1 MGCNVKTGTDPRPGW
16 QKTWRTKQVERGMHY
31 LTMWVAKEDVA
42 AIKAYAQK
50 LTRARKRTQALEP
63 SRD

>member
-1 MGCNVKTGTDPRPGW
+1 
-16 QKTWRTKQVERGMHY
+16 MHY